1 MYASRVRVVC
11 AVLLTIGLL
20 AGLVLQ
26 GHAIETARLSL
37 GNIEGDG
44 WSVSDLSMDIN
55 WTGTA
60 TARAVLQAATADLP
74 GKLGSVKALQLVCDQ
89 AELTNAG
96 FSCRNGKLDFRSSRF
111 GRQSLPASI
120 DYKHVDK
127 SIRLRLRSLRL
138 AGGRVTVAASHLDGN
153 WSADIKGNALVL
165 SALADELK
173 AAGLELPALSPE
185 GTADIDLDLR
195 GQGPSV
201 ARAVYAVRLKA
212 DSFTD
217 VAGKYAGENL
227 AMSLSGKA
235 QLLRSGWRIQA
246 ALEAQR
252 GAVYIDPLYI
262 EAGKQP
268 IHASASIDWQPR
280 GRVLTVR
287 EFTYEHPASVKIS
300 AQGRLAL
307 AQEQPVQQLRVAMH
321 EAAFPSA
328 YKTYLQPW
336 LADSLAGNLETNGSL
351 HGELHIENGLPQ
363 RASVDIEALTIKE
376 KNGLFGFDNLAGNLD
391 WSNGKLPEY
400 SSLAWDSGSVYRID
414 LGATGLEIESTGTAV
429 RLVRPVRIPVIDG
442 ALDIESFALE
452 YAEETGL
459 RWEVDSILTPV
470 SMRELTRALEW
481 PEFGGKLSGVIPAV
495 RYADGELTVGGV
507 LLVRVFDGVVTLRE
521 LKLLQ
526 PFGLVP
532 RLQVNADIDNIDL
545 ESLTGAFSF
554 GRIEGRLDGRVDDL
568 VLESWLPSAFDAE
581 FSTPKDDRSRHRI
594 SQKAVDNIS
603 NIGGGGI
610 GGALSRSFLQ
620 FLEDFP
626 YDRLGIRCRLAN
638 GVCDM
643 GGVEPAE
650 RGYYLVKGRFLP
662 PRLDVVGYADRV
674 NWDSLV
680 AQIIAVTGDTS
691 PVVE

>member
-1 MYASRVRVVC
+1 MRTSRVRVVC
-11 AVLLTIGLL
+11 AVLLTIGLS
-20 AGLVLQ
+20 AVLVLQ

-44 WSVSDLSMDIN
+44 WSISDLSMDIN
-55 WTGTA
+55 WTGSA
-60 TARAVLQAATADLP
+60 TARAVLQAGTADLP
-74 GKLGSVKALQLVCDQ
+74 GKLGTVTALQFVCDQ
-89 AELTNAG
+89 AELTNTG
-96 FSCRNGKLDFRSSRF
+96 FACSSGKLDFRSSRF
-111 GRQSLPASI
+111 GRQSLPAVI
-120 DYKHVDK
+120 HYNHVDK

-138 AGGRVTVAASHLDGN
+138 AGGRVTLAASYLDSN

-165 SALADELK
+165 SALARELK
-173 AAGLELPALSPE
+173 AAGIELPALSPE

-195 GQGPSV
+195 GRGTGV
-201 ARAVYAVRLKA
+201 TRAAYTIRLKA

-227 AMSLSGKA
+227 AVSLSGKA
-235 QLLRSGWRIQA
+235 QPLRNGWRIQA
-246 ALEAQR
+246 ALDAQR

-262 EAGKQP
+262 EVGKQP
-268 IHASASIDWQPR
+268 IHASASIDWQPGR
-280 GRVLTVR
+280 RVLAVH
-287 EFTYEHPASVKIS
+287 EFSYRHPASMRVS

-307 AQEQPVQQLRVAMH
+307 AQEQPVQQLRVTIH

-328 YKTYLQPW
+328 YASYLQPW
-336 LADSLAGNLETNGSL
+336 LAESLAGNLETNGRMQ
-351 HGELHIENGLPQ
+351 GELHIENGLPQ
-363 RASVDIEALTIKE
+363 RASVDIEAMSIKE
-376 KNGLFGFDNLAGNLD
+376 KSGLFGFDNLAGNLD
-391 WSNGKLPEY
+391 WSAGELPEY
-400 SSLAWDSGSVYRID
+400 STLAWDSGSVYRVD
-414 LGATGLEIESTGTAV
+414 LGATGLEIESTGTTV
-429 RLVRPVRIPVIDG
+429 RLVGPVRVPVLDG
-442 ALDIESFALE
+442 SLNIESFAME
-452 YAEETGL
+452 HAAETGL

-470 SMRELTRALEW
+470 SMRELTHALEW

-532 RLQVNADIDNIDL
+532 RLQVNANIDNIDL

-554 GRIEGRLDGRVDDL
+554 GRIEGRLDGRVDGL
-568 VLESWLPSAFDAE
+568 VLESWRPFAFDAE

-603 NIGGGGI
+603 NIGGGGV

-620 FLEDFP
+620 FFEDFP

-680 AQIIAVTGDTS
+680 AQIIAVTGETS